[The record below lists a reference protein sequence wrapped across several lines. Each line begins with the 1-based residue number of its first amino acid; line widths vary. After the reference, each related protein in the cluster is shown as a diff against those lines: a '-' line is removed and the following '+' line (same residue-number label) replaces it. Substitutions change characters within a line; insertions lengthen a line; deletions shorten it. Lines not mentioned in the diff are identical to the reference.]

1 MVSKLI
7 RLGSRLISFLVAGLV
22 AYVIAVLFY
31 TQINLSNLTDLGI
44 DISFSDRLAAASHD
58 LLSMTGM
65 YLPIMLVALLVAF
78 SLAATVIRFLPN
90 LRTLGFV
97 LAGMVGVLALVMFF
111 SSFLGTNPI
120 AVTRSSLGLL
130 SQCGAGGI
138 GGLVYALVSQRLLNY
153 QS

>member
-1 MVSKLI
+1 MVT
-7 RLGSRLISFLVAGLV
+7 RLGFRLISFLLAGLA
-22 AYVIAVLFY
+22 AYVLAVLLY

-44 DISFSDRLAAASHD
+44 DISFSDRLGAALHD

-78 SLAATVIRFLPN
+78 SLAAIVIRFLPN
-90 LRTLGFV
+90 LRILGFV
-97 LAGMVGVLALVMFF
+97 VAGTVGVLALVLFF

-138 GGLVYALVSQRLLNY
+138 GGLVYALVSKRLLNY

>member
-1 MVSKLI
+1 MVT
-7 RLGSRLISFLVAGLV
+7 RLGYRLISFLLAGLV
-22 AYVIAVLFY
+22 AYVIAVLLY

-44 DISFSDRLAAASHD
+44 DISFSDRLGAALHD

-78 SLAATVIRFLPN
+78 SLAAIVIRFLPN

-97 LAGMVGVLALVMFF
+97 VAGTVGVLALVLFF

-130 SQCGAGGI
+130 SQCGAGGM

>member
-1 MVSKLI
+1 MGMVT
-7 RLGSRLISFLVAGLV
+7 RLGYRLISFLLAGLV

-44 DISFSDRLAAASHD
+44 DISFSDRLGAASHD

-78 SLAATVIRFLPN
+78 SLAAIVIRFLPN
-90 LRTLGFV
+90 LRILGFV
-97 LAGMVGVLALVMFF
+97 VAGTVGVLALVLFFF

-130 SQCGAGGI
+130 SQCGAGGM

>member
-1 MVSKLI
+1 MLSKLT
-7 RLGSRLISFLVAGLV
+7 RMGGRLISFLVAGLV

-44 DISFSDRLAAASHD
+44 DLSFSDRLAAAAHD

-78 SLAATVIRFLPN
+78 SLAAIVIRFLPN

-97 LAGMVGVLALVMFF
+97 IAGTVGVLALVLFF

-138 GGLVYALVSQRLLNY
+138 GGLVYALVSKRLLNY

>member
-1 MVSKLI
+1 MVSKLT
-7 RLGSRLISFLVAGLV
+7 RMGRRLISFLVAGLV

-44 DISFSDRLAAASHD
+44 DLSFSDRLAAAAHD

-78 SLAATVIRFLPN
+78 SLAAIVIRFLPN
-90 LRTLGFV
+90 LRILGFV
-97 LAGMVGVLALVMFF
+97 VAGFVGVLALVLFF

-130 SQCGAGGI
+130 SQCGAGGM
-138 GGLVYALVSQRLLNY
+138 GGLVYALVSQRLLKH

>member
-1 MVSKLI
+1 MGMVT
-7 RLGSRLISFLVAGLV
+7 RLGYRLISFLLAGLV
-22 AYVIAVLFY
+22 AYIIAVLFY

-44 DISFSDRLAAASHD
+44 DISLSDRLGAASHD

-78 SLAATVIRFLPN
+78 SLAAIVIRFLPN
-90 LRTLGFV
+90 LRILGFV
-97 LAGMVGVLALVMFF
+97 VAGIVGVLALVLFF

-130 SQCGAGGI
+130 SQCGAGGM

>member
-1 MVSKLI
+1 MVGMVT
-7 RLGSRLISFLVAGLV
+7 RLGYRLISFLLAGLV

-44 DISFSDRLAAASHD
+44 DISFSDRFGAASHD

-78 SLAATVIRFLPN
+78 SLAAIVIRFLPN
-90 LRTLGFV
+90 LRIPGFV
-97 LAGMVGVLALVMFF
+97 VAGTVGVLALVLFF

-130 SQCGAGGI
+130 SQCGAGGM

>member
-1 MVSKLI
+1 MVT
-7 RLGSRLISFLVAGLV
+7 RLGYRLISFLLAGLV

-44 DISFSDRLAAASHD
+44 DISFSDRLGAAWHD

-65 YLPIMLVALLVAF
+65 YFPIMLVALLVAF
-78 SLAATVIRFLPN
+78 SLAAIVIRFLPN
-90 LRTLGFV
+90 LRILGFV
-97 LAGMVGVLALVMFF
+97 VAGTVGVLALVLFF

-130 SQCGAGGI
+130 SQCGAGGM

>member
-1 MVSKLI
+1 MVT
-7 RLGSRLISFLVAGLV
+7 RLGYRLISFLLAGLA

-31 TQINLSNLTDLGI
+31 TQINLSYLTDLGI
-44 DISFSDRLAAASHD
+44 DISFSDRLGSASHD

-78 SLAATVIRFLPN
+78 SLAAIVIRFLPN
-90 LRTLGFV
+90 LRILGFV
-97 LAGMVGVLALVMFF
+97 VAGTVGVLALVLFF

>member
-1 MVSKLI
+1 MDMVT
-7 RLGSRLISFLVAGLV
+7 RLGYRLISFLLAGLV
-22 AYVIAVLFY
+22 AYVVAVLFY

-44 DISFSDRLAAASHD
+44 DISFSDRFGAASHD
-58 LLSMTGM
+58 LLNMTGM

-78 SLAATVIRFLPN
+78 SLAAVVIRFLPN
-90 LRTLGFV
+90 LRTIGFV
-97 LAGMVGVLALVMFF
+97 IAGTVGVLALVLFF

-130 SQCGAGGI
+130 SQCGAGGM

>member
-1 MVSKLI
+1 MVGMVT
-7 RLGSRLISFLVAGLV
+7 RLGYRLISFLLAGLA

-44 DISFSDRLAAASHD
+44 DISFSDRLGAASHD
-58 LLSMTGM
+58 LLGMTGM
-65 YLPIMLVALLVAF
+65 YFPIMLVALLVAF
-78 SLAATVIRFLPN
+78 SLAAIVIRFLPN
-90 LRTLGFV
+90 LRILGFV
-97 LAGMVGVLALVMFF
+97 VAGTVGVLALVLFF

-130 SQCGAGGI
+130 SQCGAGGM
-138 GGLVYALVSQRLLNY
+138 GGLVYALVSQRLLDY

>member
-1 MVSKLI
+1 MVDILI
-7 RLGSRLISFLVAGLV
+7 RLGSRLISFLLAGLV

-44 DISFSDRLAAASHD
+44 DISFSDRLASASHD

-78 SLAATVIRFLPN
+78 SLAAIVIRFLPN
-90 LRTLGFV
+90 LRILGFV
-97 LAGMVGVLALVMFF
+97 VAGIVGVLALVLFF
-111 SSFLGTNPI
+111 SFFLGTNPI

>member
-1 MVSKLI
+1 MGILT
-7 RLGSRLISFLVAGLV
+7 RLGYRLISFLLAGLV

-44 DISFSDRLAAASHD
+44 DVSLSDRLGAASHD

-65 YLPIMLVALLVAF
+65 YLPILLVTLLVAF
-78 SLAATVIRFLPN
+78 SLAAIVIRFLPN
-90 LRTLGFV
+90 LRILGFV
-97 LAGMVGVLALVMFF
+97 VAGIVGVLALVLFF

-130 SQCGAGGI
+130 SQCGAGGM

>member
-1 MVSKLI
+1 MISKLT
-7 RLGSRLISFLVAGLV
+7 RLGYRLISFLVAGLV

-31 TQINLSNLTDLGI
+31 TQINLINLTDLGVV
-44 DISFSDRLAAASHD
+44 ISFSDRLGAASHD
-58 LLSMTGM
+58 LISMTGM
-65 YLPIMLVALLVAF
+65 YLPIMLIALLVAF
-78 SLAATVIRFLPN
+78 SLAAIVIRFLPK

-97 LAGMVGVLALVMFF
+97 VAGIVGVLALVLFF

-130 SQCGAGGI
+130 SQCGAGGM
-138 GGLVYALVSQRLLNY
+138 GGLVYALVSQRLLNN

>member
-1 MVSKLI
+1 MVSKLT
-7 RLGSRLISFLVAGLV
+7 RMGRRLISFLVSGLV

-44 DISFSDRLAAASHD
+44 DLSFSDRLAAAAHD

-78 SLAATVIRFLPN
+78 SLAAIVIRFLPN

-97 LAGMVGVLALVMFF
+97 VAGTVGVLALVLFF

-130 SQCGAGGI
+130 SQCGAGGM

>member
-1 MVSKLI
+1 MVT
-7 RLGSRLISFLVAGLV
+7 RLGFRLISFLLAGLA
-22 AYVIAVLFY
+22 AYVLAVLFY

-44 DISFSDRLAAASHD
+44 DISFSDRLGAALHD

-78 SLAATVIRFLPN
+78 SLAAIVIRFLPN
-90 LRTLGFV
+90 LRILGFV
-97 LAGMVGVLALVMFF
+97 VAGTVGVLALVLFF

-138 GGLVYALVSQRLLNY
+138 GGLVYALVSKRLLNY

>member
-78 SLAATVIRFLPN
+78 SLAAIVIRFLPN

-97 LAGMVGVLALVMFF
+97 LAGMVGVLALVLFF

-120 AVTRSSLGLL
+120 VVTRSSLGLL

-138 GGLVYALVSQRLLNY
+138 GGLIYALVSQRLLDN

>member
-1 MVSKLI
+1 MVT
-7 RLGSRLISFLVAGLV
+7 RLGYRLISFLLAGLV
-22 AYVIAVLFY
+22 AYVVAVLFY

-44 DISFSDRLAAASHD
+44 DISFSDRLGAAWHD

-65 YLPIMLVALLVAF
+65 YFPIMLVALLVAF
-78 SLAATVIRFLPN
+78 SLAAIVIRFLPN
-90 LRTLGFV
+90 LRILGFV
-97 LAGMVGVLALVMFF
+97 VAGTVGVLALVLFF

-130 SQCGAGGI
+130 SQCSAGGM

>member
-1 MVSKLI
+1 MVSKLT
-7 RLGSRLISFLVAGLV
+7 RMGRRLISFLVAGLV

-44 DISFSDRLAAASHD
+44 DLSFSDRLAAATHD

-78 SLAATVIRFLPN
+78 SLAAIVVRFLPN

-97 LAGMVGVLALVMFF
+97 IAGTVGVLALVLFF

-130 SQCGAGGI
+130 SQCGAGGL

>member
-1 MVSKLI
+1 MVSKLT
-7 RLGSRLISFLVAGLV
+7 RMGRRLISFLVSGLV

-44 DISFSDRLAAASHD
+44 DLSFSDRLAAATHD

-78 SLAATVIRFLPN
+78 SLAAIVIRFLPN

-97 LAGMVGVLALVMFF
+97 IAGTVGVLALVLFF

-138 GGLVYALVSQRLLNY
+138 GGLVYALVSKRLLNY

>member
-1 MVSKLI
+1 MVDMVT
-7 RLGSRLISFLVAGLV
+7 RLGYKLISFLLAGLV
-22 AYVIAVLFY
+22 AYVVAVLFY

-44 DISFSDRLAAASHD
+44 DISFSDRLGAASHD

-65 YLPIMLVALLVAF
+65 YFPIMLVALLVAF
-78 SLAATVIRFLPN
+78 SLAAIVIRFLPN
-90 LRTLGFV
+90 LRVLGFV
-97 LAGMVGVLALVMFF
+97 LAGIVGVLALVLFF

-130 SQCGAGGI
+130 SQCGAGGM

>member
-1 MVSKLI
+1 MGMVT
-7 RLGSRLISFLVAGLV
+7 RLGYRLISFLLAGLV

-44 DISFSDRLAAASHD
+44 DISFSDRLGAAWHD

-65 YLPIMLVALLVAF
+65 YFPIMLVALLVAF
-78 SLAATVIRFLPN
+78 SLAAIVIRFLPN
-90 LRTLGFV
+90 LRILGFV
-97 LAGMVGVLALVMFF
+97 VAGIVGVLALVLFF

-130 SQCGAGGI
+130 SQCGAGGM

>member
-1 MVSKLI
+1 MGMVT
-7 RLGSRLISFLVAGLV
+7 RLGYRLISFLLAGLV

-44 DISFSDRLAAASHD
+44 DISFSDRLGAAWHD

-65 YLPIMLVALLVAF
+65 YFPIMLVALLVAF
-78 SLAATVIRFLPN
+78 SLAAIVIRFLPN
-90 LRTLGFV
+90 LRILGFV
-97 LAGMVGVLALVMFF
+97 VAGTVGVLALVLFF

-120 AVTRSSLGLL
+120 AVTRSTLGLL
-130 SQCGAGGI
+130 SQCCAGGM

>member
-1 MVSKLI
+1 MVGMVT
-7 RLGSRLISFLVAGLV
+7 RLGYRLISFLLAGLV

-44 DISFSDRLAAASHD
+44 DISFSDRFGAASHD

-78 SLAATVIRFLPN
+78 SLAAIVIRFLPN
-90 LRTLGFV
+90 LRILGFV
-97 LAGMVGVLALVMFF
+97 VAGIVGVLALVLFF

-120 AVTRSSLGLL
+120 AVTRSSLGLI
-130 SQCGAGGI
+130 SQCGAGGM

>member
-1 MVSKLI
+1 MVT
-7 RLGSRLISFLVAGLV
+7 RLGYRLISFLLAGLV

-44 DISFSDRLAAASHD
+44 DISVSDRLGAASHD

-65 YLPIMLVALLVAF
+65 YFPIMLVALLVAF
-78 SLAATVIRFLPN
+78 SLAAIVIRFLPN
-90 LRTLGFV
+90 LRVLGFV
-97 LAGMVGVLALVMFF
+97 VAGTLGVLALVLFF

-130 SQCGAGGI
+130 SQCGAGGM

>member
-1 MVSKLI
+1 MLDMVT
-7 RLGSRLISFLVAGLV
+7 RLGYRLISFLLAGLV
-22 AYVIAVLFY
+22 AYVVAVLFY

-44 DISFSDRLAAASHD
+44 DISFSDRFGAASHD
-58 LLSMTGM
+58 LLSMTGI

-78 SLAATVIRFLPN
+78 SLAAIVIRFLPN
-90 LRTLGFV
+90 LRILGFV
-97 LAGMVGVLALVMFF
+97 VAGIVGVLALVLFF

-130 SQCGAGGI
+130 SQCGAGGM

>member
-7 RLGSRLISFLVAGLV
+7 RLGCRLISFLVAGLV

-78 SLAATVIRFLPN
+78 SLAAIVIRFLPN

-97 LAGMVGVLALVMFF
+97 LAGMVGVLALVLFF